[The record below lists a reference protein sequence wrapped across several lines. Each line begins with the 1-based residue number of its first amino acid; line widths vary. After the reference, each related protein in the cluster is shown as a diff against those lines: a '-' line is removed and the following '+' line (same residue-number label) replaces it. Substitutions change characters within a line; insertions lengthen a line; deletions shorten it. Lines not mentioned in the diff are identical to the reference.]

1 LLILLVI
8 EIQDLLVALEVGY
21 DPLNIIRIFT
31 PLLDY
36 DTYNISFYVKD
47 VRQGIFIVPMVIC
60 NVHFSA
66 ILEK

>member
-1 LLILLVI
+1 MFPNKLLILLVI

-31 PLLDY
+31 SSLDY

-47 VRQGIFIVPMVIC
+47 VR
-60 NVHFSA
+60 
-66 ILEK
+66 

>member
-8 EIQDLLVALEVGY
+8 EVQDLLVALEVGY
-21 DPLNIIRIFT
+21 DPSNIIRIFT
-31 PLLDY
+31 SLL
-36 DTYNISFYVKD
+36 DTYNISFDVKD
-47 VRQGIFIVPMVIC
+47 VRYGIFIVPMVIC